1 MKMAT
6 HVQQPVTCPLCSH
19 TFTPS
24 GLACH
29 SHCPLGSRCNLIC
42 CPQCGYQLIDETR
55 SRTASWLR
63 RLLPARSSAEDGVTV
78 RPSAV
83 NGALPLTHIPV
94 GMKVEVCAF
103 EHVGAEQL
111 SRFTAFGLTPGTQI
125 ELVQRYPAPVLRI
138 GETELA
144 VSREIV
150 EHIWVQPQLPA

>member
-1 MKMAT
+1 MADK
-6 HVQQPVTCPLCSH
+6 VDRSVVCPLCSH
-19 TFTPS
+19 SFTPS

-29 SHCPLGSRCNLIC
+29 SHCPLGSRCNVIC

-55 SRTASWLR
+55 SRTAGWLR
-63 RLLPARSSAEDGVTV
+63 RLLPASKPAAASAV

-94 GMKVEVCAF
+94 GMAVEVCAF
-103 EHVGAEQL
+103 ESVGADQL
-111 SRFTAFGLTPGTQI
+111 SRFTAFGLTPGTRI
-125 ELVQRYPAPVLRI
+125 ELVQRHPAPVLRI

-150 EHIWVQPQLPA
+150 EHIWVQPSTAV

>member
-1 MKMAT
+1 MTQT
-6 HVQQPVTCPLCSH
+6 HKSVTCPLCSH

-42 CPQCGYQLIDETR
+42 CPQCGYQLIDESR
-55 SRTASWLR
+55 SRTAGWLR
-63 RLLPARSSAEDGVTV
+63 RLLPAGKPAAAGATAV
-78 RPSAV
+78 RPSAI

-94 GMKVEVCAF
+94 GMTVEVCAF
-103 EHVGAEQL
+103 ESVGAEQL
-111 SRFTAFGLTPGTQI
+111 SRFTAFGLTPGTRI
-125 ELVQRYPAPVLRI
+125 ELVQRHPAPVLRI

-150 EHIWVQPQLPA
+150 EHIWVQPGPPA

>member
-1 MKMAT
+1 MGT
-6 HVQQPVTCPLCSH
+6 QVQQPVTCPLCSH

-42 CPQCGYQLIDETR
+42 CPQCGYQLIDESR
-55 SRTASWLR
+55 SRSAGWLR
-63 RLLPARSSAEDGVTV
+63 RILPASKPTAAATV

-94 GMKVEVCAF
+94 GMKVEICAF
-103 EHVGAEQL
+103 ERVGAEQL

-125 ELVQRYPAPVLRI
+125 ELVQRHPAPVLRI

-150 EHIWVQPQLPA
+150 EHIWVQPGSPA

>member
-1 MKMAT
+1 MADK
-6 HVQQPVTCPLCSH
+6 VNRSVVCPLCSH
-19 TFTPS
+19 SFTPS

-42 CPQCGYQLIDETR
+42 CPQCGYQLVDESR
-55 SRTASWLR
+55 SRTAGWLR
-63 RLLPARSSAEDGVTV
+63 RLLPASRPAAADAV

-94 GMKVEVCAF
+94 GMAVELCAL
-103 EHVGAEQL
+103 ESVGADQL
-111 SRFTAFGLTPGTQI
+111 TRFTAFGLTPGTRI
-125 ELVQRYPAPVLRI
+125 ELVQRHPAPVLRI

-150 EHIWVQPQLPA
+150 EHIWVQPSSAA